1 MFREPTVWERY
12 RTWIIGGLSLFA
24 LQALLITGLLVNLI
38 RRRRAESSLDESEKR
53 FQTTADASP
62 VLMWMTGEDKLCTYV
77 NKAWLEFT
85 GRSMEQELG
94 NGWTE
99 GIHPDDLENTVQT
112 NRKAFDTRERF
123 VTQYRLKRH
132 DGEYRWIT
140 DQGIPR
146 YGPRG
151 KFRGYVGACVDIT
164 DLLNKEAALR
174 ESEESMALAAEAAH
188 LGVWELDTATNEV
201 WLSDKARS
209 LFQLNQ

>member
-1 MFREPTVWERY
+1 MVFRSC
-12 RTWIIGGLSLFA
+12 I
-24 LQALLITGLLVNLI
+24 LQALLITGLLFNLV
-38 RRRRAESSLDESEKR
+38 RRRRAESSLGESEKR

-85 GRSMEQELG
+85 GRSVEQELG

-99 GIHPDDLENTVQT
+99 GIHPDDRENTVQT
-112 NRKAFDTRERF
+112 YRKAFDTRERF
-123 VTQYRLKRH
+123 VMQYRLKRH

-164 DLLNKEAALR
+164 DLLNKEAALS
-174 ESEESMALAAEAAH
+174 ESEERITLAAEAAH
-188 LGVWELDTATNEV
+188 LGVWELNATTNEV

-209 LFQLNQ
+209 LFQLTAKD

>member
-1 MFREPTVWERY
+1 M
-12 RTWIIGGLSLFA
+12 
-24 LQALLITGLLVNLI
+24 
-38 RRRRAESSLDESEKR
+38 
-53 FQTTADASP
+53 
-62 VLMWMTGEDKLCTYV
+62 
-77 NKAWLEFT
+77 
-85 GRSMEQELG
+85 
-94 NGWTE
+94 
-99 GIHPDDLENTVQT
+99 QT

-174 ESEESMALAAEAAH
+174 ESEESIALAAEAAH
-188 LGVWELDTATNEV
+188 LGVWELDLTTNEV
-201 WLSDKARS
+201 WLSDKERS
-209 LFQLNQ
+209 LFQLNDERVTYEDFQARVHPEDRATRDDAIKMALATKGTYELDTVFFYRTEPFAG